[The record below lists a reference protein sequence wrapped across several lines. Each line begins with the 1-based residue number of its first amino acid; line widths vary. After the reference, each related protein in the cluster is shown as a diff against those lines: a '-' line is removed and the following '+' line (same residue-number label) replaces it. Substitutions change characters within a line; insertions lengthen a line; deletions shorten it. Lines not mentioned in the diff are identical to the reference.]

1 MPQYP
6 LIPSPTDNPKPATN
20 GIIHG
25 LDSILIPPPK
35 TLRILSYLPADFS
48 TLLLGL
54 GKTGLLSALNETSTS
69 NTGGTFFAP
78 PNSAFKKLGPKIIA
92 FLFSPY
98 GAKYLKALLE
108 YHVVA
113 NQTLYSNAYYGPT
126 AASVKG
132 ADSVEADAVP
142 YFHFDLP
149 TLLEDKSL
157 AVDVTRYGPF
167 ISIKINGFVR
177 VVVQDGLAKDGVIQ
191 VVSNVLI
198 PPKQASGA
206 EAQYWNGEEM
216 SVEELT
222 ERLDPY
228 VEYDGWKVDL

>member
-1 MPQYP
+1 MPDP
-6 LIPSPTDNPKPATN
+6 ADNFKPATN

-54 GKTGLLSALNETSTS
+54 GKTGLIGALNETSSS

-78 PNSAFKKLGPKIIA
+78 PNSAFKKLGPKINA

-126 AASVKG
+126 AANVNTG
-132 ADSVEADAVP
+132 DNAEADAVP

-157 AVDVTRYGPF
+157 AIDVTRYGPF
-167 ISIKINGFVR
+167 ISMKINGFVR

-198 PPKQASGA
+198 PPKQASGT

-222 ERLDPY
+222 ERLEPY
-228 VEYDGWKVDL
+228 VEEEGWKIDL

>member
-1 MPQYP
+1 M
-6 LIPSPTDNPKPATN
+6 IE
-20 GIIHG
+20 
-25 LDSILIPPPK
+25 
-35 TLRILSYLPADFS
+35 
-48 TLLLGL
+48 
-54 GKTGLLSALNETSTS
+54 ALNETSSS

-78 PNSAFKKLGPKIIA
+78 PNSAFKKLGPRINA

-113 NQTLYSNAYYGPT
+113 NQTLYSNAYYGP
-126 AASVKG
+126 AAAEVKG
-132 ADSVEADAVP
+132 ADSVETDAVP

-167 ISIKINGFVR
+167 ISMKINGFVR

-198 PPKQASGA
+198 PPKPAAGA
-206 EAQYWNGEEM
+206 EMEYWHGEEM
-216 SVEELT
+216 SVEDLK

-228 VEYDGWKVDL
+228 VVDEDEWKVDL

>member
-1 MPQYP
+1 M
-6 LIPSPTDNPKPATN
+6 
-20 GIIHG
+20 
-25 LDSILIPPPK
+25 
-35 TLRILSYLPADFS
+35 
-48 TLLLGL
+48 
-54 GKTGLLSALNETSTS
+54 NETSSS

-78 PNSAFKKLGPKIIA
+78 PNSAFKKLGPKINA

-113 NQTLYSNAYYGPT
+113 NQTLYSNAYYGP
-126 AASVKG
+126 AAAEVKG
-132 ADSVEADAVP
+132 ADSVETDAVP
-142 YFHFDLP
+142 YLHFDLP

-198 PPKQASGA
+198 PPKKADGA
-206 EAQYWNGEEM
+206 ELKHWKGEEM
-216 SVEELT
+216 SVDDLK

-228 VEYDGWKVDL
+228 VEDEDEWKVDL

>member
-1 MPQYP
+1 
-6 LIPSPTDNPKPATN
+6 
-20 GIIHG
+20 
-25 LDSILIPPPK
+25 
-35 TLRILSYLPADFS
+35 
-48 TLLLGL
+48 LLGL
-54 GKTGLLSALNETSTS
+54 GKTGLIGSLNETSAS

-78 PNSAFKKLGPKIIA
+78 PNSAFKKLGPKINA

-113 NQTLYSNAYYGPT
+113 NQTLYSNAYYGPN

-132 ADSVEADAVP
+132 ADSVEADAVA

-198 PPKQASGA
+198 PPKQATGA
-206 EAQYWNGEEM
+206 VAQYWNGEDM
-216 SVEELT
+216 SVEELR

-228 VEYDGWKVDL
+228 VVNEEGWKPDL